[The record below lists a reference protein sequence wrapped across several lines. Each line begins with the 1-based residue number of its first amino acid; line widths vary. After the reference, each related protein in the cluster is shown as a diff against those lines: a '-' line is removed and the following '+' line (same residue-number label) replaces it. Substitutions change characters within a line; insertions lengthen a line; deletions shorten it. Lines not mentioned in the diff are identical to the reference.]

1 MRSILRGVV
10 FAGLGGAMVAAATAA
25 LAQQHSGKT
34 PTPICAQPQIG
45 PHTLPPWQG
54 GTNTDTTDRGLLF
67 TIPEVDVLVDFHGDI
82 TDPKLVI
89 FFGGNFYFAT
99 RDIVAAFE
107 SSHPQYKGRL
117 YWETIPPGRLIE
129 QIEKGG
135 RITAGNMTWT
145 AKADVFFGGL
155 KRVNAEIDKG
165 ILVAPA
171 VPYVTNTL
179 TIMVAKGNPH
189 GITGLADLAKPDIHL
204 AMPNP
209 AYEGIG
215 RQIKL
220 ALAKAGGEA
229 LVKKIYET
237 KVADGST
244 KLTLIH
250 HRQTPLWIMQGC
262 ADAGVTWQS
271 EAVFQEQVGNPISH
285 VAIPDNVN
293 VTAIYAGAE
302 VKGAAHPQAAKAWLE
317 FIRSPAALKIFERYG
332 FNPYAK

>member
-1 MRSILRGVV
+1 MRLTLRRFLLGWVACALLV
-10 FAGLGGAMVAAATAA
+10 GLATAA
-25 LAQQHSGKT
+25 E
-34 PTPICAQPQIG
+34 PTGRALPSICAQPHFG
-45 PHTLPPWQG
+45 EHTLPPWQG
-54 GTNTDTTDRGLLF
+54 GTNNDVVDRGLLF
-67 TIPEVDVLVDFHGDI
+67 TISEVDVLADFHGDI

-89 FFGGNFYFAT
+89 FFGGNYYFAT
-99 RDIVAAFE
+99 RDLVATFE
-107 SSHPQYKGRL
+107 ASNPEYKGRI

-129 QIEKGG
+129 QIEKNG

-155 KRVNAEIDKG
+155 KRVKDEIDKG

-179 TIMVAKGNPH
+179 TIMVAKGNPRH
-189 GITGLADLAKPDIHL
+189 ITGLADLGKPDIHL

-220 ALAKAGGEA
+220 ALAKAGGEE
-229 LVKKIYET
+229 LVKKVYES

-244 KLTLIH
+244 YLTLIH
-250 HRQTPLWIMQGC
+250 HRQTPLSIMQAC
-262 ADAGVTWQS
+262 TDAGVTWQS
-271 EAVFQEQVGNPISH
+271 EAAFQEQVGNPIEQ
-285 VAIPDNVN
+285 VAITDKFN

-302 VKGAAHPQAAKAWLE
+302 VKGAQHPQAAKLWLE
-317 FIRSPAALKIFERYG
+317 FIRSPEALKIFERYG
-332 FNPYAK
+332 FKPYNP